1 MMQNPVRFD
10 LAAAAAVLILIV
22 ESLIVPVNLNAL
34 EIGETAPGFNLPG
47 VDGRNYS
54 LEDFADSPV
63 LVVVFTANHCP
74 TAQAYEGR
82 IMNLAA
88 DFSQRGVALV
98 AISPNDPE
106 AVRLDEL
113 GYSDMGDSFEDM
125 KIRARHRGFEFPYLY
140 DGENQK
146 VSRAYGP
153 VATPHVFVFDTD
165 RKLRYTGR
173 IDDSEKIERVSS
185 RDARNAIEALLAG
198 RPVTLEKTKSFG
210 CSIKWSDKRSGVA
223 QAFERWAAEEVTVE
237 MVDEAG
243 VRSLIANHSD
253 RLRLVNLW
261 ATWCGPCVV
270 EFPELVAINRMYR
283 NRDFEM
289 ITISADSPGKK
300 EQVLSFLKRNQ
311 ASCTNFLFNSENKY
325 QLIEAVD
332 KEWPGSI
339 PYTLL
344 IAPGGE
350 IIYRNLGMIEPL
362 ELKMAIVGHLG
373 RYYE

>member
-1 MMQNPVRFD
+1 MQNPVRFN
-10 LAAAAAVLILIV
+10 LAAVAAVFFLIAG
-22 ESLIVPVNLNAL
+22 SLSAPGNLNAL
-34 EIGETAPGFNLPG
+34 ELGATAPGFDLPG
-47 VDGRNYS
+47 VDGRNYN
-54 LEDFADSPV
+54 LEDFAGATV

-74 TAQAYEGR
+74 TAQAYESR
-82 IMNLAA
+82 ITKLAA
-88 DFSQRGVALV
+88 DYRDRGVALV

-113 GYSDMGDSFEDM
+113 GYSDMGDSFEEM
-125 KIRARHRGFEFPYLY
+125 KIRARDMGFDFPYLY

-153 VATPHVFVFDTD
+153 VATPHVFIFDRD
-165 RKLRYTGR
+165 KKLRYAGR
-173 IDDSEKIERVSS
+173 VDDSEKLERVSS

-198 RPVTLEKTKSFG
+198 RPVPVEKTKSFG
-210 CSIKWSDKRSGVA
+210 CSIKWSDKRQGVA
-223 QAFERWAAEEVTVE
+223 GAFERWAAEEVTLE
-237 MVDEAG
+237 MIDEAAIRTL
-243 VRSLIANHSD
+243 VANKSD
-253 RLRLVNLW
+253 KLRLINIW

-289 ITISADSPGKK
+289 ITISADLPGKK
-300 EQVLSFLKRNQ
+300 DRVLAFLQKNQ

-325 QLIEAVD
+325 KLIEAVD
-332 KEWPGSI
+332 QEWPGSI

-344 IAPGGE
+344 VAPGGN
-350 IIYRNLGMIEPL
+350 IISRNLGLIEPL
-362 ELKMAIVGHLG
+362 ELKKAIVGYLG

>member
-1 MMQNPVRFD
+1 MQNSVRLN
-10 LAAAAAVLILIV
+10 LAAGVAVFLLIAK
-22 ESLIVPVNLNAL
+22 SLIVPDNLNAL
-34 EIGETAPGFNLPG
+34 EIGETAPGFGLPG

-54 LEDFADSPV
+54 LEDFADADI

-74 TAQAYEGR
+74 TAQAYEDR
-82 IMNLAA
+82 IVKLAA
-88 DFSQRGVALV
+88 DYTDRGVALV

-125 KIRARHRGFEFPYLY
+125 KIRAHHRDFNFPYLY
-140 DGENQK
+140 DGEHQK
-146 VSRAYGP
+146 VSRAFGP
-153 VATPHVFVFDTD
+153 VATPHVFIFDRA

-173 IDDSEKIERVSS
+173 VDDREKLERVSS
-185 RDARNAIEALLAG
+185 HDALNAIEALLAG
-198 RPVTLEKTKSFG
+198 KPVPVEKTKSFG
-210 CSIKWSDKRSGVA
+210 CSIKWSDKRASVA
-223 QAFERWAAEEVTVE
+223 KAFERWAAEEVTVKMIE
-237 MVDEAG
+237 EAE
-243 VRSLIANHSD
+243 VSSLIANDSGK
-253 RLRLVNLW
+253 LRLINLW

-300 EQVLSFLKRNQ
+300 DQVLAFLKKQQ
-311 ASCTNFLFNSENKY
+311 ASCTNYLFNSENKY

-332 KEWPGSI
+332 KEWLGSI

-344 IAPGGE
+344 VAPGGE
-350 IIYRNLGMIEPL
+350 MIYRRLGLIEPL
-362 ELKMAIVGHLG
+362 ELKKAIVGYLG